1 MAAATRERMG
11 VASVDKATAAN
22 LRLFTGCSLFL
33 YMNISIRIP
42 CSSDELFALC
52 ESHS

>member
-33 YMNISIRIP
+33 YMNIRIP
-42 CSSDELFALC
+42 CSSDKLC
-52 ESHS
+52 IM